1 MRRFRFNQILLPTLA
16 TVVLIAIWQVA
27 TEWLGIPS
35 YLIPSPLKVLS
46 ALQSGLIQGTLWP
59 HIWATFSAFLLGY
72 LAGCIGA
79 LALAA
84 IISEVSWLEQATYP
98 LIVAFQAIPKV
109 ALAPVIIVWFG
120 FGIESKIVMV
130 GLICFFPCFLNAL
143 VGLKSHNHNL
153 VDLYRAFGASRRQI
167 FLSVKLPSAA
177 TTIFAGLEIS
187 VVLALLGVVM
197 SELVASRAG
206 LGHVIAAAGADFNVA
221 MMFACIIILSVMG
234 VLAAML
240 IAAVRR
246 RVVFWERAGASS
258 LTNR

>member
-1 MRRFRFNQILLPTLA
+1 MRRFRFSRVLLPALA
-16 TVVLIAIWQVA
+16 TILLIAIWQVS
-27 TEWLGIPS
+27 TGLFDIPS
-35 YLIPSPLKVLS
+35 YLIPSPLKVLA
-46 ALQSGLIQGTLWP
+46 ALHSGLIKGTLWP
-59 HIWATFSAFLLGY
+59 HVWATFSAFVLGY
-72 LAGCIGA
+72 LAGCLGA
-79 LALAA
+79 LLLAT
-84 IISEVSWLEQATYP
+84 IISEVSWLEQAVYP

-143 VGLKSHNHNL
+143 VGLKSHNENL
-153 VDLYRAFGASRRQI
+153 VDLYRAFGAGRRQI
-167 FLSVKLPSAA
+167 FLNVKLPSAA

-221 MMFACIIILSVMG
+221 MMFACIIILSIMG
-234 VLAAML
+234 VLATML
-240 IAAVRR
+240 IGAIRR
-246 RVVFWERAGASS
+246 QVVFWERVRTSPR
-258 LTNR
+258 LRR